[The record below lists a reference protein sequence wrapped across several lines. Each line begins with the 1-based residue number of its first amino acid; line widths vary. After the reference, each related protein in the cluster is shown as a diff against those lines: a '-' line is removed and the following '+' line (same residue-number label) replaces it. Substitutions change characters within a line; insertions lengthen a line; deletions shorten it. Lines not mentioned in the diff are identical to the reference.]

1 MIMRKIYVDKAR
13 RELNREWEDWN
24 RRRKE
29 AESEGREFNEP
40 SPRREGTG
48 TKALTR
54 YVCVAVTEGLGG
66 TSE

>member
-29 AESEGREFNEP
+29 AESEGREFSEP
-40 SPRREGTG
+40 SPAEKELER
-48 TKALTR
+48 KH
-54 YVCVAVTEGLGG
+54 
-66 TSE
+66 